1 MSLNVWFCHFTNQTF
16 LQLQANA
23 YGIWDKI
30 RQEKKTK
37 NKEWFYSRN
46 FFISPYFRKQLV
58 VWLEAINDTHNLYLC
73 VIACDPQ
80 NMLV

>member
-30 RQEKKTK
+30 RQEKKKQKTK
-37 NKEWFYSRN
+37 SD
-46 FFISPYFRKQLV
+46 FIH
-58 VWLEAINDTHNLYLC
+58 AISSLALISVNN
-73 VIACDPQ
+73 
-80 NMLV
+80 